1 MDQFM
6 YILEL
11 IDKYIWGIP
20 LCCPDY
26 WLRHLADTAGAVPAD
41 PSSGP
46 GTQIHG
52 A

>member
-20 LCCPDY
+20 LCALIIGCGSD
-26 WLRHLADTAGAVPAD
+26 
-41 PSSGP
+41 
-46 GTQIHG
+46 
-52 A
+52 

>member
-20 LCCPDY
+20 LCALIIGCGI
-26 WLRHLADTAGAVPAD
+26 WLTLRVHSNTWCITRPTEKAK
-41 PSSGP
+41 
-46 GTQIHG
+46 
-52 A
+52 